1 MNTLLYLLHW
11 LAIENEALGLG
22 HSYYTTVALKKSETC
37 VIINI
42 VRGLTIQFILNSIR
56 VTYVIQWTRMRW
68 VVSTSALSFS
78 RLDGSNACQCNKGE
92 SCILGPTISFLG
104 LR

>member
-56 VTYVIQWTRMRW
+56 VTYVIQWRW

-92 SCILGPTISFLG
+92 TVFWGRPSHF
-104 LR
+104 

>member
-1 MNTLLYLLHW
+1 MNTLYLLHL

-37 VIINI
+37 VTINI
-42 VRGLTIQFILNSIR
+42 VRGLTIQFSLNSIR

-78 RLDGSNACQCNKGE
+78 RLDGSNTCQCNKGE
-92 SCILGPTISFLG
+92 SCILGSTISFLG